1 MFQLFM
7 QARGDWNPPGLQ
19 GLLQLLSAIS
29 PLPLLPTSGLLLPPS
44 KTKRM
49 QHQEQSEVRTG
60 DRRSEHSAEPQNVQL
75 KGIGPKALAAKDIH
89 RSLPLTQDQNKYRPY
104 QFHDNKSNQHPVK
117 LDTDSYGSPK
127 SPLVNSYEPPVKPP
141 TDPHESHGPS
151 LKDSQK
157 YHKGIV
163 IDTVYGSPRSPFIN
177 SYQSSS
183 VNVSAVL
190 PVTSKDPTVSSI
202 PMDSYGSPKAP
213 VQSSYKQVPGQ
224 DPVERTKHKK
234 VPGQDPVQ
242 STKHKQVPDQEID
255 TYGSPRG
262 PLQNSYQ
269 PANQG
274 SRTNGAHEAPLTNSF
289 ITVDLKG
296 TMPVGIAHPIEP
308 NSEEMSAQLDPKAP
322 SLDSQK
328 LVDAHSALK
337 DLVGT
342 LGTKM
347 AYDSESFGP
356 QTSKS
361 LSRVDLNVEV
371 ASPKY
376 PAGFLGGKPDTNRQQ
391 ENLKYNAQPRGD
403 RPNHSAD
410 VRPPRQHQKHTKL
423 KRRLPRKPLLKK
435 RPKQRPRKLNL
446 KRPKLRPPKLV
457 KVYWNQDK
465 SVKSA
470 KSKRKPAQRPAIKT
484 ANAKPKRKKHPTPE
498 KGKAKVEKKPGAYA
512 PPPVIEPTMLGF
524 HPLPHPKTPTSSPT
538 YPPEE
543 FVW

>member
-1 MFQLFM
+1 MFQVFM

-29 PLPLLPTSGLLLPPS
+29 PLPLLPPSGLLLPPS

-60 DRRSEHSAEPQNVQL
+60 DRRSEHSVEPQNVQL

-89 RSLPLTQDQNKYRPY
+89 RSLPLTEDQNNRPH
-104 QFHDNKSNQHPVK
+104 QFPDNKGNQHPVK
-117 LDTDSYGSPK
+117 LDTDSYGFPK
-127 SPLVNSYEPPVKPP
+127 SPLINSYEPPVMPA

-163 IDTVYGSPRSPFIN
+163 IDTIYGSPRSPFIN

-190 PVTSKDPTVSSI
+190 PVTSKDPPVSSI
-202 PMDSYGSPKAP
+202 PVDSYGSPKAP
-213 VQSSYKQVPGQ
+213 VQSSNKQVPDQ
-224 DPVERTKHKK
+224 DPVE
-234 VPGQDPVQ
+234 
-242 STKHKQVPDQEID
+242 STKHNQVPDQEID

-269 PANQG
+269 AANQG
-274 SRTNGAHEAPLTNSF
+274 SHPHGAHQAPLTNSF
-289 ITVDLKG
+289 ITVDLKA
-296 TMPVGIAHPIEP
+296 TMPVGIAQPIEP
-308 NSEEMSAQLDPKAP
+308 NPEEISAQVSSKAP

-342 LGTKM
+342 IGTKM

-356 QTSKS
+356 QTPKS
-361 LSRVDLNVEV
+361 LSRADLNVEV

-376 PAGFLGGKPDTNRQQ
+376 PAGFLGGKPDSNRQQ
-391 ENLKYNAQPRGD
+391 ENPKYNAQPRGD
-403 RPNHSAD
+403 RPNHLSD
-410 VRPPRQHQKHTKL
+410 VRPPRQHQKHPKL

-457 KVYWNQDK
+457 KVYWNQDNK
-465 SVKSA
+465 SVKSS

-484 ANAKPKRKKHPTPE
+484 ANAKPKRKNHPNPE